1 MGFCWRWPALLPA
14 ARLSASPGCLQA
26 WCVPEPAGAACPSP
40 AGPGSGPARAQP
52 AARLLSERRAGC
64 VNLAPRSFPHSRQPM
79 SGSAPPRSQPR
90 PRPPPRQPAVTRLL
104 RAHRPARH
112 KGELRHPLRPPLPPP
127 EPGGKVA
134 ARAAPREAASPGC
147 PGRGTPGL
155 GGIAGF
161 TCRPSVAGAGC
172 GAELS
177 VGGAGNLKG
186 KLARGTDSG
195 APEVGEP
202 RPTRL
207 LPPPPSPVAARAWG
221 LCTASEGSASRDAHL
236 RKTCDTVDVQHQTL
250 GGRGVGRPGH
260 EAGWRHS
267 TMK

>member
-26 WCVPEPAGAACPSP
+26 WCAPEPAGAACPSP

-79 SGSAPPRSQPR
+79 SGRAPPRSQPR

-155 GGIAGF
+155 GGIAG
-161 TCRPSVAGAGC
+161 VHLQ
-172 GAELS
+172 AERGR
-177 VGGAGNLKG
+177 GGLRRRTVRGRRG
-186 KLARGTDSG
+186 K
-195 APEVGEP
+195 
-202 RPTRL
+202 
-207 LPPPPSPVAARAWG
+207 
-221 LCTASEGSASRDAHL
+221 SE
-236 RKTCDTVDVQHQTL
+236 RKTREGHRL
-250 GGRGVGRPGH
+250 RRPRGGRASANTPPASSAVPGRRPGL
-260 EAGWRHS
+260 GPLHS
-267 TMK
+267 LRGLSLQGRAPPAAPTQDL